1 MLNFETLAISA
12 LGASPRMVGRESS
25 KLTAESPPGTALASL
40 SLGIHSFQENFFVS
54 YETEWA
60 RLPARATPAEGLQ
73 GKVRTL
79 GGALTQLSF
88 SLERKSIPSDAPI
101 ESDGRLRKPASV
113 SVIVPVF
120 NSELIL
126 PELIQRLAPAL
137 EALCPAY
144 EVILVND
151 GSRDRSWEVVLHLSS
166 KYRWVRGINLMRN
179 YGQHNAL
186 LCGIR
191 AAGFEA
197 IVTIDDDLQHPPEEI
212 HKLLEK
218 LEEGYDVVYGFPE
231 RQQHGLLRDL
241 ASETTK
247 LALRSSM
254 GAETARHV
262 SAFRAFRT
270 CARDAFADYHSPFV
284 SIDVVLTWATTR
296 FTAVNVRHDPRVA
309 GTSNYTFRKLFTH
322 AMNMMT
328 GFSTVPL
335 QAANLLG
342 FLCMGFGALLL
353 LYVVGRY
360 LLHGTTV
367 PGFSFLASMIAIF
380 SGTQLMA
387 LGIIG
392 EYLARMHFRMME
404 RPPYAV
410 REETRSPQAL
420 K

>member
-1 MLNFETLAISA
+1 MN
-12 LGASPRMVGRESS
+12 
-25 KLTAESPPGTALASL
+25 
-40 SLGIHSFQENFFVS
+40 N
-54 YETEWA
+54 ETEWA
-60 RLPARATPAEGLQ
+60 RMPAPETSAEAVGRES
-73 GKVRTL
+73 RTFS
-79 GGALTQLSF
+79 GSAAKLSL
-88 SLERKSIPSDAPI
+88 SLERKFASAEAPF
-101 ESDGRLRKPASV
+101 ESVGGLSRGASV
-113 SVIVPVF
+113 SVVVPVY
-120 NSELIL
+120 NSEPILADLIR
-126 PELIQRLAPAL
+126 RLAPAL
-137 EALCPAY
+137 DALCPAY
-144 EVILVND
+144 EVVLVND
-151 GSRDRSWEVVLHLSS
+151 GSSDRSWDVIRRLSS
-166 KYRWVRGINLMRN
+166 RHRWVRGINLMRN

-191 AAGFEA
+191 AARFET
-197 IVTIDDDLQHPPEEI
+197 IVTMDDDLQHPPEEI

-231 RQQHGLLRDL
+231 QQQHGLLRDL
-241 ASETTK
+241 ASEMTK
-247 LALRSSM
+247 QALRSSM
-254 GAETARHV
+254 GVETARHV
-262 SAFRAFRT
+262 SAFRAFRA

-296 FTAVNVRHDPRVA
+296 FTAIKVRHDPRAA

-335 QAANLLG
+335 QVANFLG

-367 PGFSFLASMIAIF
+367 PGFTFLASMIAIF

-410 REETRSPQAL
+410 RVETCASPKAL